1 MLGARTPPQAL
12 ADAVS
17 RTGPAAVFVWSQTA
31 ATGDPAQLAGLPRQ
45 RPPLRLFDAAG
56 PGWASAPPGIRA
68 VLTLREAVQEARAA
82 VGAVY
87 LLLSAPT

>member
-1 MLGARTPPQAL
+1 VDHCGVQAGEQHSLPLYALAAALAELQVETRMLGARTPPQAL

-45 RPPLRLFDAAG
+45 R
-56 PGWASAPPGIRA
+56 SAEG
-68 VLTLREAVQEARAA
+68 
-82 VGAVY
+82 
-87 LLLSAPT
+87 